1 MFIRQFTLAAG
12 LLLGQ
17 VSASTPA
24 ASSPPASSQ
33 AHAPTASCRTELGPS
48 SVKVVPT
55 TTITRTIHDHTPVV
69 VLTTIL
75 ETVTV
80 TPAVSTE
87 IVTGYTTTTVTST
100 ADAITDTFSTT
111 STEFDTAT
119 LTLTPAPITTTVAE
133 VVSTTSTQ
141 TSTIATSAGFT
152 PIADTLPPSVTF
164 KRSLEENDDCS
175 PWVDDWK
182 YPQAVVCHEKNI
194 IKTTTVSTVTGS
206 PITSTAAT
214 PTTTVTVTTT
224 ITTSSVIVPSDVSTT
239 LSFSTTSTIT
249 ETTFAAGE
257 TITATTTNTVLAGT
271 TTTSF
276 YAACATNNVA
286 GSPLSS
292 DFGPYAGKQIYALE
306 MSHIPGQNMA
316 VGNTNSGYDCCASC
330 IADAHCA
337 ISYYY
342 AGSGVK
348 YCYLITGSTCSPGSN
363 YGTAYIQDGSATG
376 VQISNGNCGYVKGTL
391 RSV

>member
-1 MFIRQFTLAAG
+1 MSIRRFALAAG

-33 AHAPTASCRTELGPS
+33 VHVPIPTCRTELGLS
-48 SVKVVPT
+48 SVKSVPT
-55 TTITRTIHDHTPVV
+55 TTITRTIHEHTPVV

-87 IVTGYTTTTVTST
+87 IVTGYETTIITST

-133 VVSTTSTQ
+133 VLSTTSTS

-152 PIADTLPPSVTF
+152 PIVDTLPPAVTF
-164 KRSLEENDDCS
+164 KRAFEEDDGCA
-175 PWVDDWK
+175 PWVDDYK
-182 YPQAVVCHEKNI
+182 YPQAVVCHEKII
-194 IKTTTVSTVTGS
+194 IKTTTVSTVTGE
-206 PITSTAAT
+206 PTTSTAAT
-214 PTTTVTVTTT
+214 PTTTVTVTNT
-224 ITTSSVIVPSDVSTT
+224 ITSSSVILPSDVSTT

-249 ETTFAAGE
+249 ETTFAVGE
-257 TITATTTNTVLAGT
+257 TSTVTSTSTVLAGT

-276 YAACATNNVA
+276 YAACATNNLA

-292 DFGPYAGKQIYALE
+292 DFGAAAGTYINAVELT
-306 MSHIPGQNMA
+306 HVAGQKMT
-316 VGNTNSGYDCCASC
+316 VGNTQSAYECCASC
-330 IADAHCA
+330 MASPTCVF
-337 ISYYY
+337 SYYW
-342 AGSGVK
+342 ASSPTVK
-348 YCYLITGSTCSPGSN
+348 YCYLFAGNTCSVVNN
-363 YGTAYIQDGSATG
+363 YGIAYLQTRAQNGM
-376 VQISNGNCGYVKGTL
+376 QLSNGNCGRVTSKFD
-391 RSV
+391 